1 MEANS
6 GCLKIS
12 GQSKVA
18 RPSYIYF
25 TMLCAMFVSVVKFWW
40 SKGRT
45 RVQCGFKNLELGTSH
60 EVCDKLEGSTFDVKY
75 MFNSKSFP

>member
-12 GQSKVA
+12 GGVKLPGLLTSI
-18 RPSYIYF
+18 S
-25 TMLCAMFVSVVKFWW
+25 LCYMQIFVSVVKFWW

-60 EVCDKLEGSTFDVKY
+60 EVCDKLEGSTFDVS